1 MLTCLTVALAA
12 APEAVHTGL
21 PQFNVPDMAPQ
32 LIWLALTFGFM
43 YLVLSRT
50 TLPSIASVIEERQTH
65 IQRDL
70 DNAERLKVESD
81 QALMVYEQK
90 LAQAHARAKSVIA
103 ESRERVAAEV
113 AEGQSKSE
121 TELASQLSEAQE
133 RIELAKSRA
142 MHHIDTIVV
151 EVVSEITTRLADT
164 DASDAEIDMAIA
176 MQQSIA
182 TE

>member
-1 MLTCLTVALAA
+1 MLTCLTVVLAA
-12 APEAVHTGL
+12 APGVAQTGL

-70 DNAERLKVESD
+70 DNAERLKVEAD
-81 QALMVYEQK
+81 QALVVYEQK
-90 LAQAHARAKSVIA
+90 LAQAHARAKIIVT
-103 ESRERVAAEV
+103 ESQERVAAEV
-113 AEGQSKSE
+113 SEGHSKSE
-121 TELASQLSEAQE
+121 VDLARQMSEAQE
-133 RIELAKSRA
+133 RIGLAKTRA
-142 MHHIDTIVV
+142 VHHIDAIVV
-151 EVVSEITTRLADT
+151 EMVGEIITRLADV
-164 DASDAEIDMAIA
+164 DVSDAEIDMAIA
-176 MQQSIA
+176 MQQSLA